1 MKKRIISVLLATVFA
16 LSVIGCGTKDTKE
29 QDAYRQYGITCMESG
44 KYEDAVKAFQN
55 ALGESIGH
63 IGEKELDICF
73 YKAKAQALDGKTK
86 DALATYN
93 AIIKYNKDAR
103 AYYLRGD
110 LYMDMGEEKKGRAD
124 FESAVQ
130 QGKKNYEIYIGIYES
145 LSRHEKKDEGQKYL
159 SAAME
164 IKGDKPED
172 ELYKGRISYLL
183 GENKDAISYLE
194 KAKEHKQMLASY
206 YLGLA
211 YDANGDS
218 DKAKKCIAEY
228 IKSGVATSY
237 DLYELG
243 MQEMQDGNY
252 KNALTYF
259 NSGLELEKVPNK
271 QNLMKSAI
279 AAYEYSGDFDSA
291 KKMMKEYLKAYPD
304 DEEEL
309 YVKRVIGLPG
319 EEVRIDDGKIYIDGS
334 ETPLEED
341 YLKEE
346 WTVAT
351 GPYLFEVPDDCY
363 LVLGD
368 NRNDS
373 WDARYWDNKYVSIDK
388 ILGKG
393 EVIYWPLQDI
403 GKIR

>member
-110 LYMDMGEEKKGRAD
+110 LYMDMGEEKKGKAD

-130 QGKKNYEIYIGIYES
+130 HGKKNYEIYIGIYES

-252 KNALTYF
+252 KNALTHMYNLAIRGGGKLSNYSFSF
-259 NSGLELEKVPNK
+259 NAIDQEGLFINDDMQRYNSRL
-271 QNLMKSAI
+271 S
-279 AAYEYSGDFDSA
+279 FDSDVSKRFKVGA
-291 KKMMKEYLKAYPD
+291 ALGYTMTKRHSGAAGEEMGITREWNVRPD
-304 DEEEL
+304 VPVYDETGEL
-309 YVKRVIGLPG
+309 YRF
-319 EEVRIDDGKIYIDGS
+319 DG
-334 ETPLEED
+334 TP
-341 YLKEE
+341 
-346 WTVAT
+346 T
-351 GPYLFEVPDDCY
+351 
-363 LVLGD
+363 
-368 NRNDS
+368 
-373 WDARYWDNKYVSIDK
+373 
-388 ILGKG
+388 
-393 EVIYWPLQDI
+393 
-403 GKIR
+403 